1 MTAVAG
7 RNMTVKRPRCSVRT
21 GPYTGGTGLANHMVR
36 MSHRLD
42 PQQPA
47 YPRSPRLR
55 VIQHDRISNGDAANS
70 RIVHLPTH
78 FGTHVDLPAHFF
90 EGGESMTAFD
100 LDDFNYV
107 AITLVDVK
115 VPPSNL
121 IIPESLSIAAGG
133 AGPATDL
140 VLLRS
145 GFEAHRGDR
154 LAYEHHGPAL
164 SAEAAEWLVTCFPM
178 MRAVAIDW
186 LSLCS
191 PIHFAEGVDAHRT
204 LLGRDRSVVF
214 EDVKMSAL
222 NARMPTRISAF
233 PLLIEGLDGSP
244 VTMIGELD
252 G

>member
-1 MTAVAG
+1 
-7 RNMTVKRPRCSVRT
+7 
-21 GPYTGGTGLANHMVR
+21 
-36 MSHRLD
+36 
-42 PQQPA
+42 
-47 YPRSPRLR
+47 
-55 VIQHDRISNGDAANS
+55 
-70 RIVHLPTH
+70 
-78 FGTHVDLPAHFF
+78 
-90 EGGESMTAFD
+90 
-100 LDDFNYV
+100 
-107 AITLVDVK
+107 
-115 VPPSNL
+115 
-121 IIPESLSIAAGG
+121 
-133 AGPATDL
+133 
-140 VLLRS
+140 
-145 GFEAHRGDR
+145 
-154 LAYEHHGPAL
+154 
-164 SAEAAEWLVTCFPM
+164 M